1 MSIIS
6 LLIVLLLFG
15 AVLYLVSLVPID
27 GTVKRIIQV
36 VAIVFLIIWVL
47 TKLAPSLGGLAL

>member
-15 AVLYLVSLVPID
+15 AVLYLVSLAPID